1 MRTFKN
7 LSWIFFFSI
16 VTVIFFGGLYAEEKA
31 EEKKEPLPP
40 APVTEQKPE
49 QKPEQKTE
57 QKTETPPPAT
67 PLSPLKSGLEFLEG
81 IALTEEQKAK
91 ILKVY
96 DEAQQKI
103 AQFRTPPKPE
113 DKEALKNRDV
123 LQKIRQVQQETFASI
138 QKILTPQQKDE
149 IIQRIRMNFVP
160 SREELSP
167 FELFA
172 DPIFVTNLRVDPAK
186 NDEWRSPFELSD
198 TESRQIPGNA
208 IDQPV
213 FDILSQKQ
221 ITPAAICSDA
231 VFLRRVYL
239 DAIGTLPTVKEA
251 TDFLNDKK
259 PNKRAILIDL
269 LLERPEFVEYW
280 SLKWGDTLR
289 VKAEFPIRLWPNGA
303 MVYHRWIRDSIRSN
317 KPLDL
322 LTRELLLGAG
332 SNFRNPPANFYRAV
346 QNRDPNSLAESVALT
361 FLGVRLEH
369 WSKEKQ
375 DQMAVFFSRVA
386 YKDSAEWK
394 EEIVYWNDQ
403 PLESPEVIFP
413 DGQKVRVTEGQ
424 DPREIFVNWLVT
436 PQNPWFAK
444 NLANRIWFW
453 VFGRGIVH
461 EPDDFRDDNLPSNP
475 KLLDLLASE
484 LVRSKYDFRQF
495 VRLILNSRTYQLSSI
510 PRSNHP
516 DAESLFAFYSSRQVG
531 AEVLQDMFRQILGV
545 NIQYASDVPEPFM
558 YIPDWRRTIT
568 IADGSITNPFLE
580 TFGRPTRDSGVES
593 DRNLNATVSQRMFLI
608 NSSEMMQW
616 VENSWRLRNAANA
629 ASGAGKNGEER
640 RILMLHYLWLTI
652 LTRYP
657 TTHEIEMAKA
667 LFDQKLF
674 SQIKKND
681 TVIYQDLIW
690 TLFNTKEFL
699 CRH

>member
-1 MRTFKN
+1 MRNIEKQP
-7 LSWIFFFSI
+7 SIFVISVAATIFVMFIFS
-16 VTVIFFGGLYAEEKA
+16 GGLFAEENKD
-31 EEKKEPLPP
+31 
-40 APVTEQKPE
+40 
-49 QKPEQKTE
+49 
-57 QKTETPPPAT
+57 TPSPMF
-67 PLSPLKSGLEFLEG
+67 PLKAGLEFLEG
-81 IALTEEQKAK
+81 VALTEEQKAN
-91 ILKVY
+91 ISKVY

-103 AQFRTPPKPE
+103 TQFRIPPKPE

-123 LQKIRQVQQETFASI
+123 LQKIRQVQLEIFAEI
-138 QKILTPQQKDE
+138 QKILTAQQKEE
-149 IIQRIRMNFVP
+149 IIQYIRMINYLQVP
-160 SREELSP
+160 SREELLP

-172 DPIFVTNLRVDPAK
+172 DPIFVANLRVDPAK
-186 NDEWRSPFELSD
+186 TDEWRSPFELSD
-198 TESRQIPGNA
+198 TESGQIPANA
-208 IDQPV
+208 IDKPV
-213 FDILSQKQ
+213 FEILAQKK

-239 DAIGTLPTVKEA
+239 DVIGTLPTAKEA
-251 TDFLNDKK
+251 TDFLNNKQ
-259 PNKRAILIDL
+259 PNKRTVLIDL

-280 SLKWGDTLR
+280 ALKWGDTLR

-317 KPLDL
+317 KPMNVFA
-322 LTRELLLGAG
+322 RELLLGTG

-346 QNRDPNSLAESVALT
+346 QNRDPNSIAETVALT

-369 WSKEKQ
+369 WQKEKQ
-375 DQMAVFFSRVA
+375 DQMSVFFSRVA
-386 YKDSAEWK
+386 YKETAEWK
-394 EEIVYWNDQ
+394 EEIVYWNDK
-403 PLESPEVIFP
+403 PLESPEVILP
-413 DGQKVRVTEGQ
+413 DGQKIRVAENQ
-424 DPREIFVNWLVT
+424 DPRTLFADWLVT
-436 PQNPWFAK
+436 PQNPWFTK
-444 NLANRIWFW
+444 NLVNRIWFW

-475 KLLDLLASE
+475 VLLNLLASE
-484 LVRSKYDFRQF
+484 LVQSQYDFRQLL
-495 VRLILNSRTYQLSSI
+495 RQILNSRTYQLSSI
-510 PRSNHP
+510 PRSTHP
-516 DAESLFAFYSSRQVG
+516 EAESLFAFYPSRQVG

-568 IADGSITNPFLE
+568 IADGSITSPFLE
-580 TFGRPTRDSGVES
+580 TFGRPTRDSGIES
-593 DRNLNATVSQRMFLI
+593 DRNLSATVSQRMFLI

-629 ASGAGKNGEER
+629 ASNTGKNNEER

-657 TTHEIEMAKA
+657 TAHEIDMAKA
-667 LFDQKLF
+667 P
-674 SQIKKND
+674 
-681 TVIYQDLIW
+681 VYQDLIW